1 MFRVR
6 HKTTGLKYT
15 VYAVAGLKFLIWD
28 DSTYGFEHWE
38 WKDMNEFE
46 PCKEILV

>member
-15 VYAVAGLKFLIWD
+15 VYAVEGLKFLIWD

-38 WKDMNEFE
+38 WEYMTEFE
-46 PCKEILV
+46 QYKEVLP